1 MTLKLTCVLCIRGGI
16 GKATAIALARHGY
29 SIAVHYH
36 KAEKIA
42 EDLVQQITS
51 DPYKVRAAAFQADL
65 STYDGVRKLHAD
77 VVRSLGHP
85 DVLFNNTGILG
96 LRIGAQGNIQS
107 VSAELFE
114 ETWRTNAGTHYLV
127 SDLWIFA

>member
-1 MTLKLTCVLCIRGGI
+1 
-16 GKATAIALARHGY
+16 
-29 SIAVHYH
+29 VHYH